1 MDISALDAAWP
12 TIVAILVAIGG
23 AWWVNRAS
31 GAKNITEATQIL
43 LQPLTERIDSL
54 DKELTDA
61 KKRIKELEGTVQYNQ
76 GQLEEARSALEGE
89 RAERVKDRRRLT
101 RLERWAA
108 ALVEQV
114 IKLGGI
120 PISID
125 DIKP

>member
-31 GAKNITEATQIL
+31 GAKNITEATQML
-43 LQPLTERIDSL
+43 LAPLTERIDLL
-54 DKELTDA
+54 DKELSEA
-61 KKRIKELEGTVQYNQ
+61 KGRIKELEGVVQYNK
-76 GQLEEARSALEGE
+76 GQLGEARKALEGE
-89 RAERVKDRRRLT
+89 RAERVKDRQRLT

-108 ALVEQV
+108 ALREQI
-114 IKLGGI
+114 IKLGET
-120 PISID
+120 PVSFD